1 MLRQSF
7 LPPSRGILTMT
18 QILATLQQNGAYSCS
33 SLSSFVNQIRYQ
45 NSHVVNLRRMF
56 PLCQGFCLIPQKSE
70 GQLTRGHVILAYA
83 AVLKWIF
90 SRRCAVLIEGPL
102 GNCYTGA
109 VTFLTT
115 LGKLTLE
122 GGWVTQKGEANY
134 RHSNTWSHCDIPSAF
149 YLIFHC

>member
-1 MLRQSF
+1 
-7 LPPSRGILTMT
+7 MT

-83 AVLKWIF
+83 AVLKRIF
-90 SRRCAVLIEGPL
+90 SRRCAVLIEGL
-102 GNCYTGA
+102 LRGC
-109 VTFLTT
+109 VIQLLSLFSVL
-115 LGKLTLE
+115 
-122 GGWVTQKGEANY
+122 V
-134 RHSNTWSHCDIPSAF
+134 
-149 YLIFHC
+149 